1 MEKGESKIKGN
12 SLGASGFTLG
22 ILSIL
27 TLGIFGVLMSVLGFV
42 FCFFQQ
48 KKKPTKLGKAGL
60 ILNII
65 GFALSLF
72 WIFYL
77 GPILAQYLSGLQS
90 SV

>member
-1 MEKGESKIKGN
+1 MVEKKESKIKGD

-22 ILSIL
+22 ILSII
-27 TLGIFGVLMSVLGFV
+27 TLGIFGILMSILGFI

-48 KKKPTKLGKAGL
+48 KNKPTKLGKAGL

-65 GFALSLF
+65 GFALSLL

-77 GPILAQYLSGLQS
+77 GPMLNNWIQQFPTA
-90 SV
+90 